1 MTRWR
6 SLIPVVFLALSCA
19 KLGQAPIPADYDQQL
34 ETWKQARITSLTAPT
49 GWMRLSDMLWLDE
62 GATPFMGDTLTR
74 SGYRVMYADTL
85 VYDTDHAPMMEDG
98 DYRWT
103 IIRRG
108 DLIGARVWNTVNSD
122 VDTFTGFERYP
133 TDTMM
138 VRRARFVPNRLGK
151 TIPIVNILGQT
162 DQIPSPGVLHFDV
175 DGTSYTL
182 DALDGGERMFIILG
196 DATNR
201 TETYQA
207 GRYMY
212 IDYPEEGSTE
222 TVIDF
227 NKAYNPPCAFSPY
240 TTCQFP
246 PKQNVLPVDIR
257 AGEKRVK

>member
-1 MTRWR
+1 MKHLRL
-6 SLIPVVFLALSCA
+6 LIPTLLMVVSCT
-19 KLGQAPIPADYDQQL
+19 KLGQAPIPVDYDAQL
-34 ETWKQARITSLTAPT
+34 EAWKQARIASLTAPT

-62 GATPFMGDTLTR
+62 GANPFMGDTLYL
-74 SGYRVMYADTL
+74 SDQRVLFADSL
-85 VYDTDHAPMMEDG
+85 VYDATHAPLMENG
-98 DYRWT
+98 DIRWT
-103 IIRRG
+103 IIKRG
-108 DLIGARVWNTVNSD
+108 DLIGARVWNTVNAD
-122 VDTFTGFERYP
+122 VDAFTGFERYP
-133 TDTMM
+133 TDTNF
-138 VRRARFVPNRLGK
+138 VRRARFKANRLGT

-162 DQIPSPGVLHFDV
+162 DQIPSPGILHFDL
-175 DGTSYTL
+175 DGKSYTL
-182 DALDGGERMFIILG
+182 DALDGGDRMFIILG

-212 IDYPEEGSTE
+212 IDYPEDGSSE

>member
-1 MTRWR
+1 MMRFGILVST
-6 SLIPVVFLALSCA
+6 LIILSACG

-34 ETWKQARITSLTAPT
+34 EAWKQARIASLTAPT

-62 GATPFMGDTLTR
+62 GSTPFMGDTLR
-74 SGYRVMYADTL
+74 LSGQRVMFGDSL
-85 VYDTDHAPMMEDG
+85 VYETDHAPMLEAG
-98 DYRWT
+98 DFRWT

-108 DLIGARVWNTVNSD
+108 DLIGARVWNTMNAE
-122 VDTFTGFERYP
+122 VDAFNGFDRYP
-133 TDTMM
+133 TDTSL
-138 VRRARFVPNRLGK
+138 VRRARFKANRLGT

-162 DQIPSPGVLHFDV
+162 DQIPSPGILHFDLN
-175 DGTSYTL
+175 GKSYTL
-182 DALDGGERMFIILG
+182 DALDGGERLFIILG

-212 IDYPEEGSTE
+212 IDYPEEGSSE

-246 PKQNVLPVDIR
+246 PKQNVLPVDIT